1 MKEMR
6 AIVLS
11 GGDTVVFLCVE
22 HESKPEAQLEKTS
35 IYI

>member
-22 HESKPEAQLEKTS
+22 HLMKASRR
-35 IYI
+35 